1 MTWSVR
7 GATSTGTTISAEAC
21 SRRRGDRV
29 VAHRRGD
36 VGGRSDKVTLGPGHP
51 DASGSGTG
59 RGEGE
64 GHAGSVVRGGTF
76 TLTVDV
82 RAQSP
87 HRKAPK
93 VIGEVAVTFGG
104 TTQVVPLRGGAAV
117 VELPTD
123 GLPAGVHPV
132 HVAYSGDRVHA
143 PTAAV
148 HQQLRVR

>member
-1 MTWSVR
+1 MKAK
-7 GATSTGTTISAEAC
+7 AT
-21 SRRRGDRV
+21 
-29 VAHRRGD
+29 
-36 VGGRSDKVTLGPGHP
+36 P
-51 DASGSGTG
+51 
-59 RGEGE
+59 
-64 GHAGSVVRGGTF
+64 GSVVRGGTF

-87 HRKAPK
+87 HPKAPK
-93 VIGEVAVTFGG
+93 VTGEVAVTFGR